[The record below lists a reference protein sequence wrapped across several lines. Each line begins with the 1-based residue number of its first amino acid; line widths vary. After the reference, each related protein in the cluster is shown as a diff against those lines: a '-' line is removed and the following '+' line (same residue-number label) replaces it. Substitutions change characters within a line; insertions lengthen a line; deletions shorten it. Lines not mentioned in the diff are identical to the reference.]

1 MKIRYW
7 FDNGELYIMNSEV
20 LMLAVYL
27 QLIDTPDAKSDFEI
41 FYHKYRKLMYYIA
54 LDIVNDSHLAE
65 DVVSETF
72 MNLAKRFD
80 FIRTIGDIS
89 CPQIKRYVVISVK
102 HTAFNMIKKD
112 KRILESSFEKIDYEW
127 GMDEPETIDIII
139 EKEKLDQIN
148 RVIATMPE
156 IYKEVMQMY
165 FVCEYDVGEVAK
177 SLGITK
183 PTAYKRIQRARKMI
197 EKAMEA

>member
-1 MKIRYW
+1 
-7 FDNGELYIMNSEV
+7 
-20 LMLAVYL
+20 
-27 QLIDTPDAKSDFEI
+27 
-41 FYHKYRKLMYYIA
+41 
-54 LDIVNDSHLAE
+54 
-65 DVVSETF
+65 
-72 MNLAKRFD
+72 
-80 FIRTIGDIS
+80 
-89 CPQIKRYVVISVK
+89 
-102 HTAFNMIKKD
+102 MIKKD
-112 KRILESSFEKIDYEW
+112 KRALESSFEEIDYEW
-127 GMDEPETIDIII
+127 GTDEPETIEIII